1 MSINNNQIFD
11 NIINLLY
18 DLTKEDLDVFLGGG
32 DNTSSESSMNLEKS
46 KELYNLQKL
55 LTLLLVNLATTLIY
69 GLIYYIT
76 RGNDNF
82 NELDN
87 NSTLMDCLYFSFSKT
102 SMVIN
107 CDISAKSGMGK
118 LLVMTQQILILSEIV
133 AIFML

>member
-46 KELYNLQKL
+46 KELYNIQKL

-76 RGNDNF
+76 RGNGNF

-87 NSTLMDCLYFSFSKT
+87 NI
-102 SMVIN
+102 IN
-107 CDISAKSGMGK
+107 NFIYTFNVFKCRYHI
-118 LLVMTQQILILSEIV
+118 T
-133 AIFML
+133 